1 MVPMRNAVA
10 AVVAAI
16 VVTAVLTAG
25 LTLGLAGYFQAQVAR
40 PSPTPT
46 PTVAAT
52 PTPTVTSA
60 MPSPTLSPTPS
71 PTITATP
78 SPRPTRTDRPDPT
91 NSIAGQQLIPYYFQA
106 RQQFP
111 IFPGTPLIQFDMAAD
126 KDGDAFFR
134 GLTPAGQPI
143 FTVREDFVMT
153 PRTAFHEIGH
163 AYEALLQRSDAGVDW
178 RARYW
183 AFRGFP
189 GTWQDA
195 AREAAAK
202 TGTAQWIVQP
212 QESWAEAFSIAMVGS
227 GQEKTLDYGK
237 TINPA
242 ATKAFFL
249 SLTNP

>member
-16 VVTAVLTAG
+16 AVTAVLTAG
-25 LTLGLAGYFQAQVAR
+25 LTLGLSGYFQAQVAR

-52 PTPTVTSA
+52 PTPTVT
-60 MPSPTLSPTPS
+60 PSPTLSPTPS

-78 SPRPTRTDRPDPT
+78 SPRPTRTERPDPT

-111 IFPGTPLIQFDMAAD
+111 IFPPTPLIEFDMAAD
-126 KDGDAFFR
+126 KDGDAFFK

-163 AYEALLQRSDAGVDW
+163 AYEALLQRSDASVDW

>member
-1 MVPMRNAVA
+1 MRNAVA

-16 VVTAVLTAG
+16 AVTAVLTAA
-25 LTLGLAGYFQAQVAR
+25 LTLGLSGYFQAQVVR

-46 PTVAAT
+46 PTVAGT
-52 PTPTVTSA
+52 PTPTVTPA
-60 MPSPTLSPTPS
+60 TPSPTLSPTPS
-71 PTITATP
+71 ATITATP

-111 IFPGTPLIQFDMAAD
+111 IFPPTPLIEFDMAAD

-134 GLTPAGQPI
+134 GLTPAGQPV